1 LLKRFWTLTVI
12 SAILV
17 LAVMASA
24 KTDQK
29 VFVGQAT
36 VADDNTITVPL
47 SISNDDNLAGID
59 IALKYSDGVRIKE
72 VKFDNTRIS
81 YWDLKATMLSEVN
94 KTVVIMAVPQLSMAK
109 KSALPAGTDQKI
121 AELVFE
127 RTDPLLKSITL
138 EPTVVEDPHHEIFFV
153 YANTDATGQYTQ
165 WREDPVLVG
174 GNVALVSTG
183 GANVPTEFGLD
194 QNYPNPFNPT
204 TDIKFALPAG
214 SHVQL
219 AVYNVLGQNVR
230 NLVDQDMPAGNHK
243 VTWDGRNSDGQ
254 QVSSGIYFYRIS
266 ADNFSATKKMMM
278 LK

>member
-1 LLKRFWTLTVI
+1 
-12 SAILV
+12 
-17 LAVMASA
+17 MASA

-109 KSALPAGTDQKI
+109 KPALTAGTDQKI

-127 RTDPLLKSITL
+127 RTDPTLKSFTL

-153 YANTDATGQYTQ
+153 YAYTDPSGQYTQ

-174 GNVALVSTG
+174 GSVALVSAG
-183 GANVPTEFGLD
+183 GANVPTEFGLN

-204 TDIKFALPAG
+204 TDIAYALPTG

-219 AVYNVLGQNVR
+219 AVYNVLGQMVR
-230 NLVDQDMPAGNHK
+230 TLVDQDMPAGNHK
-243 VTWDGRNSDGQ
+243 VTWDGRNGDGQ